1 MTIKNQFFVLFTT
14 IISIPILC
22 LIIILTNNYL
32 KSSDRLLLDG
42 YKEIRKMDEM
52 QFSDQ
57 DWDTLSLTIESLP
70 LDIQAV
76 LLSEDNTVIVSSI
89 PDFQIGHQ
97 IAAREMWELVN
108 GASDKY
114 FYQITS
120 PPLSDRKVSLITR
133 TPRNRKKTN
142 TRKIAITVL
151 VIIILFV
158 CVFIVLIFILSNT
171 IFNSIIV
178 LKEKTK
184 QIADGNLSVE
194 IETKEI
200 KGKNKRNEIT
210 SILESLEVMR
220 QSLVEAQDR
229 KNKFIMGISHDLRT
243 PVAIIKGYTEAIT
256 DGIIT
261 EPDEIKTSLELI
273 GTKTTQ
279 LEAMIDTLINFMKL
293 NNSEIR
299 QNLIPSS
306 ITDLISDFAKE
317 SKVTANVFKRNII
330 INLDFSQD
338 VQIPLD
344 KQLALRAFQNLFSN
358 ALRYTRDGDDI
369 EIHSY
374 IENSTIYLEI
384 RDTGIGM
391 EKKDVEHIFDLFYR
405 ATNSRREEGLGIGLS
420 VVKSIIETHGWNIFV
435 ESEIEKGSSFIIEIP
450 FTPQNK

>member
-1 MTIKNQFFVLFTT
+1 MTIKRQFFVLFIT
-14 IISIPILC
+14 IISVPILC
-22 LIIILTNNYL
+22 VIIILTNNYV
-32 KSSDRLLLDG
+32 KSSDRLLIDG
-42 YKEIRKMDEM
+42 YKEIRKMDSM
-52 QFSDQ
+52 QFSSQ
-57 DWDTLSLTIESLP
+57 DWDTLSYTIESLP
-70 LDIQAV
+70 LDVEAV

-89 PDFQIGHQ
+89 PDFEIGNQ

-114 FYQITS
+114 FYQFTS
-120 PPLSDRKVSLITR
+120 PPLSDRKVTLITR
-133 TPRNRKKTN
+133 TPRNKKDIKPKNIAVT
-142 TRKIAITVL
+142 AIT
-151 VIIILFV
+151 
-158 CVFIVLIFILSNT
+158 
-171 IFNSIIV
+171 IIV
-178 LKEKTK
+178 LFVLSCIIIIVILSTTIFKSLLLLNEKTK

-194 IETKEI
+194 VETKEL
-200 KGKNKRNEIT
+200 KKSRKRNEIT
-210 SILESLEVMR
+210 SILESLEIMR

-243 PVAIIKGYTEAIT
+243 PVAIIKGYTEAIS

-279 LEAMIDTLINFMKL
+279 LESMIDTLINFMKL

-306 ITDLISDFAKE
+306 ITEVITNFAKE

-330 INLDFSQD
+330 INVNFDRD

-344 KQLALRAFQNLFSN
+344 KQLAFRAFQNLFSN
-358 ALRYTRDGDDI
+358 ALRYTKDGDDI
-369 EIHSY
+369 EILSY
-374 IENSTIYLEI
+374 IANDKIFLKI

-391 EKKDVEHIFDLFYR
+391 EQQDIDHIFDLFYR

-420 VVKSIIETHGWNIFV
+420 VVKSIIETHGWDIKV
-435 ESEIEKGSSFIIEIP
+435 ESKLHVGSTFIIEIP
-450 FTPQNK
+450 IIQNK

>member
-1 MTIKNQFFVLFTT
+1 MTIKRQFFVLFIT
-14 IISIPILC
+14 IISVPILC
-22 LIIILTNNYL
+22 VIIILTNNYV
-32 KSSDRLLLDG
+32 KSSDRLLIDG
-42 YKEIRKMDEM
+42 YKEIRKMDSM
-52 QFSDQ
+52 QFSSQ
-57 DWDTLSLTIESLP
+57 DWDTLSYTIESLP
-70 LDIQAV
+70 LDVEAV

-89 PDFQIGHQ
+89 PDFEIGNQ

-114 FYQITS
+114 FYQFTS
-120 PPLSDRKVSLITR
+120 PPLSDRKVTLITR
-133 TPRNRKKTN
+133 TPRNKKDIKPKNIAVT
-142 TRKIAITVL
+142 AIT
-151 VIIILFV
+151 
-158 CVFIVLIFILSNT
+158 
-171 IFNSIIV
+171 IIV
-178 LKEKTK
+178 LFVLSCIIIVVILSTTIFKSLLLLNEKTK

-194 IETKEI
+194 VETKEL
-200 KGKNKRNEIT
+200 KESRKRNEIT
-210 SILESLEVMR
+210 SILESLEIMR

-243 PVAIIKGYTEAIT
+243 PVAIIKGYTEAIS

-279 LEAMIDTLINFMKL
+279 LESMIDTLINFMKL

-306 ITDLISDFAKE
+306 ITEVITNFAKE

-330 INLDFSQD
+330 INVNFDRD

-344 KQLALRAFQNLFSN
+344 KQLAFRAFQNLFSN
-358 ALRYTRDGDDI
+358 ALRYTKDGDDI
-369 EIHSY
+369 EILSY
-374 IENSTIYLEI
+374 IENDKIFLKI

-391 EKKDVEHIFDLFYR
+391 EQQDIDHIFDLFYR

-420 VVKSIIETHGWNIFV
+420 VVKSIIETHGWDIKV
-435 ESEIEKGSSFIIEIP
+435 ESKLHVGSTFIIEIP
-450 FTPQNK
+450 IIQNK